1 MRQSLSSSEHRGVP
15 EMSYPAKAACSVGGF
30 RRGAGPPPRR
40 RASIWVKVMN
50 VAITGSGGFIGSH
63 LSKRL
68 EMFGHRVTPLRRY
81 LFAQEG
87 VDCLAQA
94 LAGCHAVINL
104 AGAPIDRRWTDAY
117 KRELVESR
125 IMTTRKLVEA
135 VNRLHE
141 PPGVM
146 ISASAVGYYGSSGGC
161 HGELD
166 APEADS
172 FLAELCVAWEKEAGL
187 VNSSVRLVLTRF
199 GVVLSPDG
207 GALPEMMRP
216 ARFGVTATAGNPD
229 HLFSWVALE
238 DLADALVF
246 IMGRQDISGP
256 VNVTAPER
264 TTNREFYRAAAEHF
278 HTRLSIRVPDAVL
291 RLLMGEASQVI
302 TGGQCAVPETL
313 MREGFTFQYPDIRTF
328 FNKAFCQIM
337 SMIQTIVTSL
347 FHGHSVKTDPMP
359 DFNLER
365 YLGEWHEIARLENW
379 FERGL
384 SRVLARYDL
393 REDGSISVVN
403 SGYDVRTGERK
414 EVCARAVAG
423 DAPNHLKVYFVPLVY
438 GRYEVAFLDE
448 NYTRA
453 VVSGGSLNYLWLLA
467 RSPQLKDDEL
477 QPMLHCAEK
486 LGYDTSRLIYANVQA
501 SPDK

>member
-1 MRQSLSSSEHRGVP
+1 
-15 EMSYPAKAACSVGGF
+15 MSYPAKAACSVGGF

-141 PPGVM
+141 LPGVM

-229 HLFSWVALE
+229 HLFPGWLWKIWRMPWSSLWA
-238 DLADALVF
+238 
-246 IMGRQDISGP
+246 GRIFP
-256 VNVTAPER
+256 
-264 TTNREFYRAAAEHF
+264 
-278 HTRLSIRVPDAVL
+278 
-291 RLLMGEASQVI
+291 
-302 TGGQCAVPETL
+302 
-313 MREGFTFQYPDIRTF
+313 
-328 FNKAFCQIM
+328 
-337 SMIQTIVTSL
+337 
-347 FHGHSVKTDPMP
+347 
-359 DFNLER
+359 
-365 YLGEWHEIARLENW
+365 
-379 FERGL
+379 
-384 SRVLARYDL
+384 
-393 REDGSISVVN
+393 
-403 SGYDVRTGERK
+403 
-414 EVCARAVAG
+414 
-423 DAPNHLKVYFVPLVY
+423 
-438 GRYEVAFLDE
+438 
-448 NYTRA
+448 
-453 VVSGGSLNYLWLLA
+453 A
-467 RSPQLKDDEL
+467 RS
-477 QPMLHCAEK
+477 M
-486 LGYDTSRLIYANVQA
+486 
-501 SPDK
+501 

>member
-1 MRQSLSSSEHRGVP
+1 
-15 EMSYPAKAACSVGGF
+15 
-30 RRGAGPPPRR
+30 
-40 RASIWVKVMN
+40 
-50 VAITGSGGFIGSH
+50 
-63 LSKRL
+63 
-68 EMFGHRVTPLRRY
+68 
-81 LFAQEG
+81 
-87 VDCLAQA
+87 
-94 LAGCHAVINL
+94 
-104 AGAPIDRRWTDAY
+104 
-117 KRELVESR
+117 
-125 IMTTRKLVEA
+125 MTTRKLVEA

-328 FNKAFCQIM
+328 FNKAF
-337 SMIQTIVTSL
+337 
-347 FHGHSVKTDPMP
+347 SVK
-359 DFNLER
+359 
-365 YLGEWHEIARLENW
+365 
-379 FERGL
+379 
-384 SRVLARYDL
+384 S
-393 REDGSISVVN
+393 
-403 SGYDVRTGERK
+403 
-414 EVCARAVAG
+414 
-423 DAPNHLKVYFVPLVY
+423 
-438 GRYEVAFLDE
+438 
-448 NYTRA
+448 
-453 VVSGGSLNYLWLLA
+453 
-467 RSPQLKDDEL
+467 
-477 QPMLHCAEK
+477 
-486 LGYDTSRLIYANVQA
+486 
-501 SPDK
+501 

>member
-1 MRQSLSSSEHRGVP
+1 MRQSLSSPKHRGVP

-328 FNKAFCQIM
+328 FNKAF
-337 SMIQTIVTSL
+337 
-347 FHGHSVKTDPMP
+347 SVK
-359 DFNLER
+359 
-365 YLGEWHEIARLENW
+365 
-379 FERGL
+379 
-384 SRVLARYDL
+384 S
-393 REDGSISVVN
+393 
-403 SGYDVRTGERK
+403 
-414 EVCARAVAG
+414 
-423 DAPNHLKVYFVPLVY
+423 
-438 GRYEVAFLDE
+438 
-448 NYTRA
+448 
-453 VVSGGSLNYLWLLA
+453 
-467 RSPQLKDDEL
+467 
-477 QPMLHCAEK
+477 
-486 LGYDTSRLIYANVQA
+486 
-501 SPDK
+501 

>member
-1 MRQSLSSSEHRGVP
+1 
-15 EMSYPAKAACSVGGF
+15 
-30 RRGAGPPPRR
+30 
-40 RASIWVKVMN
+40 MN

-117 KRELVESR
+117 KRE
-125 IMTTRKLVEA
+125 
-135 VNRLHE
+135 
-141 PPGVM
+141 
-146 ISASAVGYYGSSGGC
+146 
-161 HGELD
+161 
-166 APEADS
+166 
-172 FLAELCVAWEKEAGL
+172 L

-256 VNVTAPER
+256 VNVTAPEL

-302 TGGQCAVPETL
+302 TSGQCAVPETL

-328 FNKAFCQIM
+328 FNKAF
-337 SMIQTIVTSL
+337 
-347 FHGHSVKTDPMP
+347 SVK
-359 DFNLER
+359 
-365 YLGEWHEIARLENW
+365 
-379 FERGL
+379 
-384 SRVLARYDL
+384 S
-393 REDGSISVVN
+393 
-403 SGYDVRTGERK
+403 
-414 EVCARAVAG
+414 
-423 DAPNHLKVYFVPLVY
+423 
-438 GRYEVAFLDE
+438 
-448 NYTRA
+448 
-453 VVSGGSLNYLWLLA
+453 
-467 RSPQLKDDEL
+467 
-477 QPMLHCAEK
+477 
-486 LGYDTSRLIYANVQA
+486 
-501 SPDK
+501 

>member
-1 MRQSLSSSEHRGVP
+1 MSSSEHRGVP
-15 EMSYPAKAACSVGGF
+15 EMSYPAKAACSVGEMPGRRC

-104 AGAPIDRRWTDAY
+104 AGAPIDRRWTDA
-117 KRELVESR
+117 
-125 IMTTRKLVEA
+125 

-207 GALPEMMRP
+207 GALGGALPEMMRP

-246 IMGRQDISGP
+246 IMGRQYISGP

-278 HTRLSIRVPDAVL
+278 HTRLSIRVPDAV
-291 RLLMGEASQVI
+291 
-302 TGGQCAVPETL
+302 P
-313 MREGFTFQYPDIRTF
+313 F
-328 FNKAFCQIM
+328 
-337 SMIQTIVTSL
+337 
-347 FHGHSVKTDPMP
+347 
-359 DFNLER
+359 
-365 YLGEWHEIARLENW
+365 
-379 FERGL
+379 RG
-384 SRVLARYDL
+384 
-393 REDGSISVVN
+393 
-403 SGYDVRTGERK
+403 
-414 EVCARAVAG
+414 C
-423 DAPNHLKVYFVPLVY
+423 
-438 GRYEVAFLDE
+438 
-448 NYTRA
+448 
-453 VVSGGSLNYLWLLA
+453 
-467 RSPQLKDDEL
+467 
-477 QPMLHCAEK
+477 
-486 LGYDTSRLIYANVQA
+486 
-501 SPDK
+501 

>member
-1 MRQSLSSSEHRGVP
+1 
-15 EMSYPAKAACSVGGF
+15 
-30 RRGAGPPPRR
+30 
-40 RASIWVKVMN
+40 MN

-68 EMFGHRVTPLRRY
+68 EMFGHRVAPLRRY

-199 GVVLSPDG
+199 GIVLSPDG

-256 VNVTAPER
+256 VNVTAPGAHHQPGILQGSR
-264 TTNREFYRAAAEHF
+264 GTFPHPSVHPCSGRRSAVADGRSFPGDYRRPVRRSGDADEG
-278 HTRLSIRVPDAVL
+278 RVY
-291 RLLMGEASQVI
+291 
-302 TGGQCAVPETL
+302 VP
-313 MREGFTFQYPDIRTF
+313 I
-328 FNKAFCQIM
+328 
-337 SMIQTIVTSL
+337 
-347 FHGHSVKTDPMP
+347 
-359 DFNLER
+359 
-365 YLGEWHEIARLENW
+365 
-379 FERGL
+379 
-384 SRVLARYDL
+384 
-393 REDGSISVVN
+393 
-403 SGYDVRTGERK
+403 SGY
-414 EVCARAVAG
+414 
-423 DAPNHLKVYFVPLVY
+423 PHF
-438 GRYEVAFLDE
+438 F
-448 NYTRA
+448 
-453 VVSGGSLNYLWLLA
+453 
-467 RSPQLKDDEL
+467 
-477 QPMLHCAEK
+477 
-486 LGYDTSRLIYANVQA
+486 
-501 SPDK
+501 

>member
-1 MRQSLSSSEHRGVP
+1 
-15 EMSYPAKAACSVGGF
+15 MSG
-30 RRGAGPPPRR
+30 
-40 RASIWVKVMN
+40 
-50 VAITGSGGFIGSH
+50 
-63 LSKRL
+63 
-68 EMFGHRVTPLRRY
+68 
-81 LFAQEG
+81 
-87 VDCLAQA
+87 
-94 LAGCHAVINL
+94 AGCHAVINL

-246 IMGRQDISGP
+246 IMGSRGTFPYPSVHPCSGRRSAVADGRSFPGDYRRPVCRSGDADEGRIYIPISGYP
-256 VNVTAPER
+256 
-264 TTNREFYRAAAEHF
+264 HF
-278 HTRLSIRVPDAVL
+278 
-291 RLLMGEASQVI
+291 
-302 TGGQCAVPETL
+302 
-313 MREGFTFQYPDIRTF
+313 F
-328 FNKAFCQIM
+328 
-337 SMIQTIVTSL
+337 
-347 FHGHSVKTDPMP
+347 
-359 DFNLER
+359 
-365 YLGEWHEIARLENW
+365 
-379 FERGL
+379 
-384 SRVLARYDL
+384 
-393 REDGSISVVN
+393 
-403 SGYDVRTGERK
+403 
-414 EVCARAVAG
+414 
-423 DAPNHLKVYFVPLVY
+423 
-438 GRYEVAFLDE
+438 
-448 NYTRA
+448 
-453 VVSGGSLNYLWLLA
+453 
-467 RSPQLKDDEL
+467 
-477 QPMLHCAEK
+477 
-486 LGYDTSRLIYANVQA
+486 
-501 SPDK
+501 

>member
-1 MRQSLSSSEHRGVP
+1 
-15 EMSYPAKAACSVGGF
+15 
-30 RRGAGPPPRR
+30 
-40 RASIWVKVMN
+40 
-50 VAITGSGGFIGSH
+50 
-63 LSKRL
+63 
-68 EMFGHRVTPLRRY
+68 MFGHRVTPLRRY

-141 PPGVM
+141 LPGVM

-187 VNSSVRLVLTRF
+187 VNSSVRLVLT
-199 GVVLSPDG
+199 
-207 GALPEMMRP
+207 
-216 ARFGVTATAGNPD
+216 RFGVTATAGNPD

-328 FNKAFCQIM
+328 FNKAF
-337 SMIQTIVTSL
+337 
-347 FHGHSVKTDPMP
+347 SVK
-359 DFNLER
+359 
-365 YLGEWHEIARLENW
+365 
-379 FERGL
+379 
-384 SRVLARYDL
+384 S
-393 REDGSISVVN
+393 
-403 SGYDVRTGERK
+403 
-414 EVCARAVAG
+414 
-423 DAPNHLKVYFVPLVY
+423 
-438 GRYEVAFLDE
+438 
-448 NYTRA
+448 
-453 VVSGGSLNYLWLLA
+453 
-467 RSPQLKDDEL
+467 
-477 QPMLHCAEK
+477 
-486 LGYDTSRLIYANVQA
+486 
-501 SPDK
+501 